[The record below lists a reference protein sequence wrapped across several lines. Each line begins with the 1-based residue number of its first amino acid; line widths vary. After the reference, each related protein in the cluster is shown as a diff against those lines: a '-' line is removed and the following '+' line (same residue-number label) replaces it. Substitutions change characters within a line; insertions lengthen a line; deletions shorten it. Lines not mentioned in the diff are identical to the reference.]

1 MRDRLV
7 QHASLCANV
16 AEILLR
22 SSVIGIKIERL
33 RQLRSGAIVLA
44 AEKEKRPV
52 MQVSARKKW
61 VEFPGHARFAR
72 SLRFTEK
79 RLLRTSLRGWCRL
92 PADRNTNIIFP
103 RQAVGRA
110 KTRSR
115 KSRSQ
120 SQPAP

>member
-1 MRDRLV
+1 RIELRCCERFLENSRLFAPSVEVPCRAPMRDRLV

-16 AEILLR
+16 AEILVR

-61 VEFPGHARFAR
+61 VKLQGTLGLRDRFVESA
-72 SLRFTEK
+72 E
-79 RLLRTSLRGWCRL
+79 
-92 PADRNTNIIFP
+92 I
-103 RQAVGRA
+103 RQAQTIMRVEVTKIRV
-110 KTRSR
+110 
-115 KSRSQ
+115 
-120 SQPAP
+120 